1 MLKALATVR
10 ALGCGATARPPR
22 RPSGLMPARALSS
35 CHEYDRRGMR
45 HRCCRALSSR
55 AHKMYARGALRAP
68 SLALHLVFTWG
79 PRPRA
84 GRSWGRA
91 ILIRE
96 FVAACFS
103 KVLRCRPFL
112 LLQDRDE
119 TSERQPDRHK
129 ELKVRRP
136 RPARGRAAVI
146 IYKFMLR
153 TVPHATRLHRV
164 SGLSPGPR
172 PTGQSLISRS
182 RPALTPPPALRP
194 VPPQKTRAFPV

>member
-1 MLKALATVR
+1 MSMTGA
-10 ALGCGATARPPR
+10 GCGIDVAAHSLPAPTKCMRAVPSGPPR
-22 RPSGLMPARALSS
+22 WRW
-35 CHEYDRRGMR
+35 
-45 HRCCRALSSR
+45 
-55 AHKMYARGALRAP
+55 
-68 SLALHLVFTWG
+68 LHLVFTWG

-194 VPPQKTRAFPV
+194 VPPQKTRAFPVST